1 MKFQDSCTF
10 FHQCSTVILILWIYK
25 WKTVIFVAFFSVISF
40 ADWISWNKSNQ
51 LYVNHVKALQL
62 CVTYCLLIT
71 KQRLKGEKIKVNCI
85 KLTWVKFTNH
95 DIRFVYTLKNSQCCI
110 SLAIEN
116 SVLHLLLINEYINS
130 MWSNFNEKWENKIGK
145 VKLNV

>member
-10 FHQCSTVILILWIYK
+10 FHQCSTVCGFISERLLSSWLSSPSFLLQIEFPGIKATNYMLIMSK
-25 WKTVIFVAFFSVISF
+25 
-40 ADWISWNKSNQ
+40 
-51 LYVNHVKALQL
+51 LYN
-62 CVTYCLLIT
+62 CVFTYCLLIT

-85 KLTWVKFTNH
+85 KLTWVRFTKH

-130 MWSNFNEKWENKIGK
+130 MWSNFNE
-145 VKLNV
+145 